1 MPASFVHSCIFY
13 APYGRAGPTGSFL
26 LQRIALN
33 DPTIALSYN
42 NILSRRNID
51 GFRLYVCS

>member
-1 MPASFVHSCIFY
+1 MLASFVHSCIFY
-13 APYGRAGPTGSFL
+13 ALYGREGPIGSFL
-26 LQRIALN
+26 LQRIAMN

-51 GFRLYVCS
+51 

>member
-1 MPASFVHSCIFY
+1 MPTSFVHSCIFY

-42 NILSRRNID
+42 NILRRRNID
-51 GFRLYVCS
+51 GFWL